1 MIELN
6 NTKRK
11 IIYTCN
17 HRGCKEMDF
26 IFSNFVNNHLNSCS
40 ETEINILENLIGES
54 DLDILDWITN
64 KRATPTKYMP
74 LINKLRPNLLKIDN

>member
-6 NTKRK
+6 NIQKK
-11 IIYTCN
+11 IIYKSM

-26 IFSNFVNNHLNSCS
+26 IFSNFIKNHLNYCS
-40 ETEINILENLIGES
+40 EKEIDALENLIGEA

-64 KRATPTKYMP
+64 KTTTPVKYTA
-74 LINKLRPNLLKIDN
+74 LIKKLRPDLI